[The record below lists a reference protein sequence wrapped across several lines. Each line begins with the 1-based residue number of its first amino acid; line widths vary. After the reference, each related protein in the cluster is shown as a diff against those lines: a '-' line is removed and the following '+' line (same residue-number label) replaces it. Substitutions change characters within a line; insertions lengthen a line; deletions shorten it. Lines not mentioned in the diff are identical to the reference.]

1 MIFLRELLN
10 FERAHN
16 CQEIEAQFIRA
27 ARIII
32 TEYEMVR
39 SQHVWCIQALE
50 LYFDRHGVCE
60 DGTVHGPRFKEAG
73 EQLRSCTWYVHRGG
87 KLPPKRLGIDI
98 TAGSESKKIHAGLL
112 IAALGEFDG
121 SGRAVKAI
129 LRGVAKSDKDWRY
142 NDDERNLLK
151 RIHGEPVDSAV
162 LSLRR
167 RKDKRDVSSL
177 WIGPRKLGK
186 NAKVEDAGR
195 LLRVSVSNFR
205 WLPACCRELQLT

>member
-27 ARIII
+27 AEIII
-32 TEYEMVR
+32 TEYELAR
-39 SQHVWCIQALE
+39 SHHVWCIQALE
-50 LYFDRHGVCE
+50 LYLDRPGVCK
-60 DGTVHGPRFKEAG
+60 DDTVHASKFKEAR
-73 EQLRSCTWYVHRGG
+73 EQLKCCTWYVHRGG

-98 TAGSESKKIHAGLL
+98 TAGSDSKEIYAGLL

-121 SGRAVKAI
+121 SGRAVKTI
-129 LRGVAKSDKDWRY
+129 LRGDAKSDKDWRY

-151 RIHGEPVDSAV
+151 QIHGKPVDSEV

-186 NAKVEDAGR
+186 KVEAKDR
-195 LLRVSVSNFR
+195 DRPLRVSVGKFN
-205 WLPACCRELQLT
+205 WLQASCRELQLN